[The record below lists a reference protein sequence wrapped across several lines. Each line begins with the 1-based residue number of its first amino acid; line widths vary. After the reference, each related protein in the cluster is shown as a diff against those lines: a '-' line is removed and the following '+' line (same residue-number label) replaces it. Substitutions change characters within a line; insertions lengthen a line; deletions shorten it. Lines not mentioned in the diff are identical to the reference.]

1 MKRILSVIMLL
12 ALAAAICACGNSYG
26 SHVCAGKWKCVSA
39 PIQMKYSDIRL
50 ELTDT
55 SFTYTLVA
63 EKSTTVM
70 TGTAKNIGEKS
81 MVLYVDTQQ
90 QLDGTTS
97 RVIQERTVDAKESEK
112 NPVYATLLDNG
123 RLEMNAQGTEI
134 QFERAT

>member
-1 MKRILSVIMLL
+1 
-12 ALAAAICACGNSYG
+12 
-26 SHVCAGKWKCVSA
+26 
-39 PIQMKYSDIRL
+39 DIRL

-81 MVLYVDTQQ
+81 MVLYVVTQQ

-97 RVIQERTVDAKESEK
+97 RVMQERTVDAKESEK
-112 NPVYATLLDNG
+112 NPVYANLLDNG
-123 RLEMNAQGTEI
+123 RLEMNAQGTEL
-134 QFERAT
+134 QFEPAT

>member
-1 MKRILSVIMLL
+1 
-12 ALAAAICACGNSYG
+12 
-26 SHVCAGKWKCVSA
+26 
-39 PIQMKYSDIRL
+39 MKYSDIRL

-70 TGTAKNIGEKS
+70 TGTAKSIGEKS
-81 MVLYVDTQQ
+81 MVLYVVTQQ

-97 RVIQERTVDAKESEK
+97 RVMQERTVDAKESEK
-112 NPVYATLLDNG
+112 NPVYANLLDNG

>member
-1 MKRILSVIMLL
+1 MLL
-12 ALAAAICACGNSYG
+12 ALAVAFCACGKRYG
-26 SHVCAGKWKCVSA
+26 NHACAGKWKCVSA
-39 PIQMKYSDIRL
+39 PIQMNYSDIRL

-81 MVLYVDTQQ
+81 MVLYVDTQR

-97 RVIQERTVDAKESEK
+97 RVMQERTVDAKESEK
-112 NPVYATLLDNG
+112 IPSTPTSSTTADSK
-123 RLEMNAQGTEI
+123 
-134 QFERAT
+134 

>member
-12 ALAAAICACGNSYG
+12 ALAAALCACGNSYG
-26 SHVCAGKWKCVSA
+26 SHACAGKWKCVSA

-70 TGTAKNIGEKS
+70 TGTAKSIGEKS
-81 MVLYVDTQQ
+81 MVLYVVTQQ

-97 RVIQERTVDAKESEK
+97 RVMQERTVDAKESEK
-112 NPVYATLLDNG
+112 KNLLDNG

-134 QFERAT
+134 QFEPAT